1 MPFKGDRMAVT
12 YMLSL
17 VSSISLLS
25 MGQATPVSAPPLG
38 TVVADAITYRVQ
50 PGVVWVPL
58 RFTMEATGVT
68 VEYDTETASI
78 TLLGVPIPMEE
89 TMEIR
94 DETFIKLSALE
105 SLAPSVGFRVKD
117 EGDRHWSIEYGPYTS
132 WVRAAPHRVEISLR
146 QQKLRGWQGERLVI
160 ETNVSTGRRGYAT
173 PRGEFRSGPE
183 YSRHRVSRR
192 YDNAPMPYSV
202 QVEGGVFIHGSR
214 SVPRYPASHGCIR
227 VPLSGKN
234 PARLF
239 FEWVEPDSPIIIATD
254 FVKPPPMADEH
265 PTERI

>member
-1 MPFKGDRMAVT
+1 MFA
-12 YMLSL
+12 L
-17 VSSISLLS
+17 VSSLSLIAV
-25 MGQATPVSAPPLG
+25 GQATPVSAPPLG
-38 TVVADAITYRVQ
+38 TVVADAITYRIQ

-58 RFTMEATGVT
+58 RLTMEAAGVM
-68 VEYDTETASI
+68 VEYDTTTASI
-78 TLLGVPIPMEE
+78 TLMGTPIPMEE

-94 DETFIKLSALE
+94 EETFIKLSALQA
-105 SLAPSVGFRVKD
+105 LASPVGFRLND
-117 EGDRHWSIEYGPYTS
+117 EGDRHWSIEYGAYTS
-132 WVRAAPHRVEISLR
+132 WVRAAPHRVEISIR
-146 QQKLRGWQGERLVI
+146 EQRLRGWQGDRLVI
-160 ETNVSTGRRGYAT
+160 QTNVSTGRGGFAT

-227 VPLSGKN
+227 MPLTGNN

-254 FVKPPPMADEH
+254 FVTPPPMADEH